1 MTHSRFPL
9 AALLFVLGAGTL
21 LAGPLDPGSP
31 APAWKLQDLDGKTVQ
46 LSDFKGKVVVLDFW
60 ATWCPPC
67 RAEIPDFIALQNQY
81 RDKGL
86 VVVGVSLDQGGPGVV
101 SSFAKSQG
109 MNYPVVMGTD
119 DVAALYGDI
128 QAIPTT
134 FVIDRSGKV
143 VAKHEGETDKATF
156 AGEITKAL

>member
-1 MTHSRFPL
+1 ML
-9 AALLFVLGAGTL
+9 AAA
-21 LAGPLDPGSP
+21 P
-31 APAWKLQDLDGKTVQ
+31 APGASPPAAIPGNPVPAFTAKELDGTPVAGAPA
-46 LSDFKGKVVVLDFW
+46 GKVTVLNFW

-67 RAEIPDFIALQNQY
+67 RGEIPDFIALQNQY
-81 RDKGL
+81 KDQGL
-86 VVVGVSLDQGGPGVV
+86 VVVGVSLDQGGAGVV